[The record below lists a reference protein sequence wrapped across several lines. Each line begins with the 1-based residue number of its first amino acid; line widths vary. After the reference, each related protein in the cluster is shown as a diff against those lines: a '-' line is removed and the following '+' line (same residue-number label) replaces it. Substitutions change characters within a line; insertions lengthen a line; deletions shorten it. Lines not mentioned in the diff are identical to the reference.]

1 MIWSLAMALLTL
13 PSALVFS
20 GAGDPFMSK
29 SSLHWLAPLSIWLG
43 AWFFA
48 KGNGLRMSGVEGR
61 PEVIGD
67 AQNGALD
74 PERTIRL
81 SDLSQ

>member
-13 PSALVFS
+13 PSALVSS

-48 KGNGLRMSGVEGR
+48 KV
-61 PEVIGD
+61 VINERLGD
-67 AQNGALD
+67 AQDVN
-74 PERTIRL
+74 
-81 SDLSQ
+81 